1 MLATK
6 LQFLDIQHLATTVS
20 TATDILPAIPSGT
33 KNNVRFVTRVC
44 FDPNTG
50 RATYADDCGAWNAKS
65 STTTCTQYV
74 SVDGRLIFVAFRNGM
89 YCTGGRKGKWQPVS
103 PQPKPSDVIK
113 VHRHYAT
120 LQADGNYRK
129 RVTWFA
135 NLPGGDNKAVVDY
148 L

>member
-1 MLATK
+1 
-6 LQFLDIQHLATTVS
+6 
-20 TATDILPAIPSGT
+20 
-33 KNNVRFVTRVC
+33 
-44 FDPNTG
+44 
-50 RATYADDCGAWNAKS
+50 
-65 STTTCTQYV
+65 
-74 SVDGRLIFVAFRNGM
+74 VDGRLIFVAFRNGM

-135 NLPGGDNKAVVDY
+135 NLPGGDNKAVVEYQGCHPGVNAPHGNAKHVDRPFVRTHPDTLRRVDEKVRHRPPRDVY
-148 L
+148 QSMLQEDSVNAPRDLQQVNVYISCFS